1 MSLGII
7 RLSEKKKK
15 KNKSDTKGQM
25 SCEPTSK
32 ENSFVNF
39 WLCWVLL
46 APRAF
51 SSGGAW
57 ASLLAEHQLQGMQAS
72 GVSAPGL

>member
-1 MSLGII
+1 
-7 RLSEKKKK
+7 
-15 KNKSDTKGQM
+15 M